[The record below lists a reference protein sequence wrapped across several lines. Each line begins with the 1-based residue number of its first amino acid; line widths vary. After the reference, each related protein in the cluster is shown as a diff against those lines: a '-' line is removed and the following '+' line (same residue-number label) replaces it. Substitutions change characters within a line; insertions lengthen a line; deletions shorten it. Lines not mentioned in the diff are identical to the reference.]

1 MQRTF
6 LRRDARLLFRHW
18 RVGCAAV
25 LALGILVTVS
35 PGPVPEVK
43 QPGTITPGPAG
54 MNVIQHVVFIIKEN
68 RSFDS
73 YFGGFPGADGAT
85 TGVTSAGQVVPLTP
99 APDQMM
105 NDVAHSY
112 YSALTAMNG
121 GAMNGFDLIDGAN
134 VNGNLLAY
142 TQMTEAGIPNYYKYA
157 RYYALADHMF
167 SSIKA
172 DSFPNH
178 LYTIAATSGGVFSI
192 PENPKMKKGLGFGV
206 GWGCDDA
213 AETEVTVMGTHGE
226 ISREFPCF
234 EFQTLADTLTQAGVS
249 WKYYA
254 PSKGEAGYVFSTY
267 NAINHIRNGPAWT
280 QNVVPDTQFAIDAQN
295 GNLPAVSWLVT
306 GKQSEHPP
314 NSTCYGENWSVTNL
328 NALLSGPDGASS
340 ATFIAWDDFGGFY
353 DHVRPPN
360 LDTYGLGPRVPLLVI
375 SPYAKSGR
383 ITHLRYEFSSVLKFI
398 EERYGLPA
406 LSERDANANDITDAF
421 DFTQTPLPP
430 LILQQRDCPILSTA
444 HLSMGYQAV
453 STTSGATTILVSNF
467 GAAPLTITNISSTSE
482 FPQTNNCPASLGIDE
497 SCNVN
502 ITFAPAGT
510 GPRTGTVTVQDSDP
524 SSPQT
529 AQLVGTGS
537 NLSVNPINLSFWT
550 VQLIGTS
557 VSQTISV
564 TNVNATPEKIT
575 SVSATDDFSAESNCS
590 APLTQ
595 GSRCTVTVTF
605 TPTKMGPRYGWVTIN
620 STDPASPMR
629 IRVASKLATEIS
641 FSSKSLTFPAQAVKT
656 TSGPQTIVIS
666 NMGSSALHFGAITA
680 NGRFGQTNNCKTV
693 AAGSSCFL
701 EVTFSPTAMGTQ
713 TGGIS
718 IVDSDPASPQV
729 IKLSGTGQ

>member
-1 MQRTF
+1 
-6 LRRDARLLFRHW
+6 
-18 RVGCAAV
+18 
-25 LALGILVTVS
+25 
-35 PGPVPEVK
+35 
-43 QPGTITPGPAG
+43 
-54 MNVIQHVVFIIKEN
+54 MNVIKHIVFIIKEN

-73 YFGGFPGADGAT
+73 YFGAFPGVDGAT
-85 TGVTSAGQVVPLTP
+85 TGVTSTGQVVPLTP
-99 APDQMM
+99 APDQLM

-134 VNGNLLAY
+134 INGNLLAY
-142 TQMTEAGIPNYYKYA
+142 TQMTEAEIPNYYKYA

-167 SSIKA
+167 SSIKS

-178 LYTIAATSGGVFSI
+178 LYTIAASSGGVFSI
-192 PENPKMKKGLGFGV
+192 PVNPKGLVLGD
-206 GWGCDDA
+206 GWGCDDDPG
-213 AETEVTVMGTHGE
+213 TEVTLMNTQGE
-226 ISREFPCF
+226 ISKEFPCF
-234 EFQTLADTLTQAGVS
+234 EFQTMAGTLTKAGVS

-254 PSKGEAGYVFSTY
+254 PSKGESGYVFSTY

-306 GKQSEHPP
+306 GKQNEHPP
-314 NSTCYGENWSVTNL
+314 NSTCYGENWSVANL

-340 ATFIAWDDFGGFY
+340 ATFLVWDDFGGLY
-353 DHVRPPN
+353 DHVPPSN

-383 ITHLRYEFSSVLKFI
+383 ITHPRYEFSSVLKFI

-421 DFTQTPLPP
+421 NFNQTPLPS

-444 HLSMGYQAV
+444 RLSMGYQAV
-453 STTSGATTILVSNF
+453 GTTSAATTILVSNF
-467 GAAPLTITNISSTSE
+467 GTAPLTINQISSTSE
-482 FPQTNNCPASLGIDE
+482 FPQTNNCPASLGAAE

-510 GPRTGTVTVQDSDP
+510 DPRTGTVTVQDSDP

-529 AQLVGTGS
+529 AQLVGKGS
-537 NLSVNPINLSFWT
+537 NLAVNPINLNFST

-564 TNVNATPEKIT
+564 TNVNASSETIT
-575 SVSATDDFSAESNCS
+575 SVSATNDFSAQSNCS
-590 APLTQ
+590 APLAR
-595 GSRCTVTVTF
+595 GSKCTVTVTF
-605 TPTKMGPRYGWVTIN
+605 TPTKTGPRYGWVTIH
-620 STDPASPMR
+620 SSDPASPMM
-629 IRVASKLATEIS
+629 IRVAAKLGTEIS
-641 FSSKSLTFPAQAVKT
+641 FSLKSLTFPAQVVDSSSA
-656 TSGPQTIVIS
+656 PQTIVIS
-666 NMGSSALHFGAITA
+666 NAGSSALHFGAITA
-680 NGRFGQTNNCKTV
+680 NGPFSQTNNCKIV

-701 EVTFSPTAMGTQ
+701 DVTFSPTATGKQ

-718 IVDSDPASPQV
+718 IVDSDPGSPQL
-729 IKLSGTGQ
+729 IKLTGTGQ